1 MNGGPAW
8 LEPHEDNLD
17 VANGHVAENLA
28 NDDDQLVSVNI
39 SLVTCYAEREVVMYL
54 AVWPPPICAVR

>member
-28 NDDDQLVSVNI
+28 NDDDQLVSGNI
-39 SLVTCYAEREVVMYL
+39 GVVTCYA
-54 AVWPPPICAVR
+54 